1 MIEVIRR
8 GVPYP
13 ERTVQLEC
21 LECLSLLRFKGADV
35 IEGTSVKYIVCP
47 VCDQWVDAKRAKPYD
62 PASSQAPQASPIIP
76 QA

>member
-8 GVPYP
+8 GVPYL
-13 ERTVQLEC
+13 ERILQVEC

-47 VCDQWVDAKRAKPYD
+47 VCNEWVDAKRAKPYD
-62 PASSQAPQASPIIP
+62 PAGTSGKSGEHHP
-76 QA
+76 

>member
-13 ERTVQLEC
+13 ERTLQVEC
-21 LECLSLLRFKGADV
+21 LECLSLLRLQGADV

-47 VCDQWVDAKRAKPYD
+47 VCNEWVDASRAKPYVPD
-62 PASSQAPQASPIIP
+62 PSPQIA
-76 QA
+76 